1 MFQFAKE
8 GYPFIIFFAV
18 ITILSAIVRFNY
30 VTVAALILTLF
41 MFYFFRD
48 PERVT
53 PQDVNAFIS
62 PADGK
67 IIVIADA
74 MEDELLKEKRKKISI
89 FMSPLNVHVNRV
101 PADGVVREVKHVP
114 GKFISAF
121 KDDAAK
127 YNEHISM
134 RFETS
139 HGSIV
144 MKQIAGY
151 VARRAVC
158 RVSPGDELKQGQRYG
173 IIKFSSRVDIFLPLD
188 TEVKVKLNDRVK
200 AGETVLGIRSQG
212 ADIRE
217 KKL

>member
-8 GYPFIIFFAV
+8 GYPFIIFFAA
-18 ITILSAIVRFNY
+18 ITVVSAIIRFNY
-30 VTVAALILTLF
+30 VTAVALILTMF

-48 PERVT
+48 PERIT
-53 PQDVNAFIS
+53 PLDVNAFIS

-67 IIVIADA
+67 IILITEATEEE
-74 MEDELLKEKRKKISI
+74 MLNETRQKISI

-101 PADGVVREVKHVP
+101 PSDGTVRDVKHVP

-134 RFETS
+134 LYETA
-139 HGSIV
+139 HGNVVI
-144 MKQIAGY
+144 KQIAGY

-158 RVSPGDELKQGQRYG
+158 RVKPGDKLRQGQRYG
-173 IIKFSSRVDIFLPLD
+173 IIKFSSRLDVFLPLD
-188 TEVKVKLNDRVK
+188 AEIKVKLNDKVK
-200 AGETVLGIRSQG
+200 AGETVLAVIR
-212 ADIRE
+212 
-217 KKL
+217 K